1 MSKSPR
7 TSARPELAPG
17 FPLRP
22 APADASTLGVPAA
35 LPGFSTFSPPALVTQ
50 LPQGLCTGQ
59 PTPMSPLR
67 LCTGLPSSGSPADPK
82 PATLLTAPGALL
94 QHSLLTRCLLSE
106 GVTHAQDHQW
116 RGACGPR
123 RVVLCD
129 ILSSEDRHLGCL
141 RAFVEQTQSTPQ
153 ESRWEGR
160 WHWEPSLFSPCLSS
174 SSPQAV

>member
-7 TSARPELAPG
+7 TSARPELTPG

-50 LPQGLCTGQ
+50 LPQGLCTSQ
-59 PTPMSPLR
+59 HTPMSPLR

-82 PATLLTAPGALL
+82 PATLLSSPRPPPAA
-94 QHSLLTRCLLSE
+94 HCLLSV

-129 ILSSEDRHLGCL
+129 ILSSEDRHSGCL

-160 WHWEPSLFSPCLSS
+160 WHWEPRVLRISCSLITPAPAL
-174 SSPQAV
+174 